1 MTRTNNVPPSCPP
14 AYCPH
19 PSCSR
24 LAAFFVSLLRWTD
37 AEATSLR
44 QVIEQLSEE
53 VVWERAFTSRHMY
66 GDMRGMVMD
75 AATNRMWVYADYMV
89 NEVIITNEDDKVWR
103 SYLAKG
109 LYDTALQYCK
119 DLSQRELVLTAQA
132 DHYFDSNQRELAAS
146 VYAKTSSYS
155 FEHITLKLLAA
166 GEKEALKRYLSD
178 KLDHM
183 RSSDRAQLTMVCTWL
198 TEMYLDKLNAAS
210 AAERSDDYHEVLD
223 EVRQVLQDHV
233 KNLDPPTTYQL
244 MLHHGRM
251 DVMVYYA
258 ELNGDYHRVISH
270 HMQKRDWTK
279 ALDVLARSND
289 PKLYYLHAPTL
300 MQHAPVGTTNALINA
315 TRSSQFQLEPR
326 KLLPALMRYDAATKV
341 PRQASTQ
348 ALTSPAS
355 SGAHKGNQALR
366 FLLHCVKNLK
376 NRDPIISKHLVS
388 LLAKQEDDK
397 AMVTFLNECGGTGV
411 DEWLDLHYC
420 YRSCQAAGKKEAS
433 IMILSL
439 MGQYGEAVQRALD
452 IDDLE
457 LAKINADKVQ
467 EHEVP
472 ERCPLLFFRDLA

>member
-1 MTRTNNVPPSCPP
+1 VC
-14 AYCPH
+14 
-19 PSCSR
+19 
-24 LAAFFVSLLRWTD
+24 W
-37 AEATSLR
+37 

-53 VVWERAFTSRHMY
+53 VVWEKAFTSRHMY
-66 GDMRGMVMD
+66 GDMRGMLMD

-89 NEVIITNEDDKVWR
+89 NEIIMTNEDDKVWR

-146 VYAKTSSYS
+146 IYAKTCSYS

-166 GEKEALKRYLSD
+166 GEKEAVKRYLSD

-210 AAERSDDYHEVLD
+210 AAERGDDYLEVLD

-233 KNLDPPTTYQL
+233 KNLDPATTYQL

-279 ALDVLARSND
+279 ALDVLAKSND

-326 KLLPALMRYDAATKV
+326 KLLPALMRYDAASKTSARDSSK
-341 PRQASTQ
+341 PTQ
-348 ALTSPAS
+348 VGPDSAP
-355 SGAHKGNQALR
+355 HKANQALR

-376 NRDPIISKHLVS
+376 SRDPVISKHLVS

-397 AMVTFLNECGGTGV
+397 AMVAFLNDYCGSGV
-411 DEWLDLHYC
+411 DAWLDLHYC
-420 YRSCQAAGKKEAS
+420 YRACQAAGKKEAC
-433 IMILSL
+433 IAILSL

-452 IDDLE
+452 MHDLE

-467 EHEVP
+467 DDEVRVNGAGALP
-472 ERCPLLFFRDLA
+472 AIWSR